1 MQVANEQIDWR
12 EADWACQS
20 SRPSLSNSLEQDN
33 VRRKRLLVVR
43 LLEIQTGKAWQ
54 IQSGCVALLR
64 HLTADETFGLAAR
77 KVLAR
82 RQLA

>member
-1 MQVANEQIDWR
+1 MEVANEEIDWR
-12 EADWACQS
+12 KAYGGCQS

-43 LLEIQTGKAWQ
+43 CSRSRPAKRGRSRAE
-54 IQSGCVALLR
+54 CVALLR

>member
-33 VRRKRLLVVR
+33 VPRKRLLAVR
-43 LLEIQTGKAWQ
+43 LLE
-54 IQSGCVALLR
+54 V
-64 HLTADETFGLAAR
+64 
-77 KVLAR
+77 
-82 RQLA
+82 